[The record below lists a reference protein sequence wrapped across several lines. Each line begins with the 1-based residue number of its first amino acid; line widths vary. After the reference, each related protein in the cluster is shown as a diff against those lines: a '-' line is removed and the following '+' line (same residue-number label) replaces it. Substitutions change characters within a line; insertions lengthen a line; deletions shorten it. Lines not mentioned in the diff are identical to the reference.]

1 MGGDLDTIITHLDG
15 SSHSCVLLLFLK
27 SKYVKSLKDMKF
39 LREGLVFSTHSKEG
53 TDSGVALGL
62 CTYPGHELRY
72 HIDLKVYPRYT
83 CAFGV
88 LD

>member
-1 MGGDLDTIITHLDG
+1 MGRVID
-15 SSHSCVLLLFLK
+15 VFLLLFLK
-27 SKYVKSLKDMKF
+27 SKYVKCLKDMKF
-39 LREGLVFSTHSKEG
+39 LREDLVFSTHSKEG
-53 TDSGVALGL
+53 TDSGVALHL